1 MSKRISHSLLDP
13 YIGPPIKKLYPLLA
27 PPARFPPEGTIAIG
41 HLSAIAGAVGF
52 CYALGLL
59 DLGLVAVIVMLA
71 IAVLTN
77 IKAKLVGE
85 FALAAFGPT
94 KFKVLLEVFAIV
106 LCIRRPGRTDHAVV
120 DSIFH
125 RSRWCRAT
133 GRRLDSRGQGSER
146 ARAAARYQ

>member
-1 MSKRISHSLLDP
+1 MREHRPSPSP
-13 YIGPPIKKLYPLLA
+13 C
-27 PPARFPPEGTIAIG
+27 
-41 HLSAIAGAVGF
+41 IAGAVGF

-94 KFKVLLEVFAIV
+94 KFKALLEVFAIV
-106 LCIRRPGRTDHAVV
+106 LRIRRPGRADHAVG

-133 GRRLDSRGQGSER
+133 GRRLDSCGQGSER